1 MTELS
6 KHIGKRDGQ
15 VPSFPKNH
23 LLCTKKESHDEIID
37 LETLGIAFY
46 ISRPFKGHGLLTYWI
61 MSPHLIDV
69 TVSTKGFGRTVTNLN
84 RSEIFTN

>member
-1 MTELS
+1 M
-6 KHIGKRDGQ
+6 GKYLVSRKTTCFVQ
-15 VPSFPKNH
+15 R
-23 LLCTKKESHDEIID
+23 KKVVMSLFLFQTQPFID